1 MDDFDH
7 SSAGLTKKKSTKGA
21 KSKSKSPSKAR
32 SPSKSPKKSKKPIL
46 KPPPSPRGKQHNEMI
61 FKGEKIIIIILKNRD
76 RRNLVH
82 TGLISSSEYQF
93 FCLYDMNFF

>member
-46 KPPPSPRGKQHNEMI
+46 KPPPSPRGKQHYEMI
-61 FKGEKIIIIILKNRD
+61 FKGEKIIIIIILKNRD

-82 TGLISSSEYQF
+82 TGLISSSEYQIF
-93 FCLYDMNFF
+93 WLFV